1 MLIKGLIL
9 LFLLFSIGALFT
21 GLYHL
26 ITAPKSS
33 VMTYKSLK
41 FRVIFAALTLFLI
54 AFYLFSY
61 R

>member
-21 GLYHL
+21 GLFHL
-26 ITAPKSS
+26 ITANKSS
-33 VMTYKSLK
+33 VMTYKLLK
-41 FRVIFAALTLFLI
+41 YRAIFAALTLCFI
-54 AFYLFSY
+54 GSYLFFY

>member
-21 GLYHL
+21 GLYYL
-26 ITAPKSS
+26 ITAKKSS

-41 FRVIFAALTLFLI
+41 FRVIFAVITLLFIGAYLI
-54 AFYLFSY
+54 LY

>member
-21 GLYHL
+21 GLYYL
-26 ITAPKSS
+26 VTAKKSS

-41 FRVIFAALTLFLI
+41 FRVLFASATLLMI
-54 AFYLFSY
+54 AYYLFVY

>member
-21 GLYHL
+21 GLYYL
-26 ITAPKSS
+26 ITAQKSS

-41 FRVIFAALTLFLI
+41 FRVIFAAVTLFFI
-54 AFYLFSY
+54 AFYLFIY